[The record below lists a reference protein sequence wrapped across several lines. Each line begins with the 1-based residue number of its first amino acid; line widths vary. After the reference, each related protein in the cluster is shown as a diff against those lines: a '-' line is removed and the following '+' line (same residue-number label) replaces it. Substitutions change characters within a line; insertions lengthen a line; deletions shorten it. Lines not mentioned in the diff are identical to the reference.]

1 MKIENLKYKTNIIC
15 NIETYYRFLFKKYNI
30 GLNFYEL
37 KTLVHIIKFL
47 EKTDENSWCVN
58 VVRKQNSNCLFGHI
72 MNFFGVGDNSSRES
86 EWCFFEGAYSTSY
99 VVYLIND
106 GKNQNYQQKSPKLRC
121 IQYLRDILSGKEETT
136 SQGMERCSR
145 EYGNN

>member
-1 MKIENLKYKTNIIC
+1 MKHNLKYKTNIIC
-15 NIETYYRFLFKKYNI
+15 NIETYYRYLFKKHNV

-47 EKTDENSWCVN
+47 EKTNENDWCID
-58 VVRKQNSNCLFGHI
+58 VVRNKNANCLFGHV
-72 MNFFGVGDNSSRES
+72 MNFFGVGGDDSIES
-86 EWCFFEGAYSTSY
+86 EWRFFSGAYSNSY
-99 VVYLIND
+99 VVYHIND
-106 GKNQNYQQKSPKLRC
+106 GKNQKYQQKSPKLRC

-136 SQGMERCSR
+136 SQGMERYSR